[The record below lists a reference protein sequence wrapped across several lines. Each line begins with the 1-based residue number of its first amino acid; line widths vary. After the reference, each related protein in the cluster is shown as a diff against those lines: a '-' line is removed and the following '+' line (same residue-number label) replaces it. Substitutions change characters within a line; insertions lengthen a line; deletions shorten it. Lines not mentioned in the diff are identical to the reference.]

1 MPEFGQ
7 KIVDGE
13 LRSNPEAAQNK
24 IIANRIVRTKAA
36 EALGRSERG
45 RCIRAFSRHKGEAP
59 NDVSALPLADKK
71 ARAFT
76 RFFYAGA
83 AACAMDKQG
92 RVGIPQGLRDF
103 ASLRKNV
110 VIVGVTKRIEI
121 WDKAKWQAYNE
132 ATAANLADAM
142 ADLGI

>member
-1 MPEFGQ
+1 MDAIFGEYTYNIDDKGRLIVPPKFRNFLGETFVITRGLDGCLFGFPE
-7 KIVDGE
+7 GE
-13 LRSNPEAAQNK
+13 WQVLQEK
-24 IIANRIVRTKAA
+24 
-36 EALGRSERG
+36 L
-45 RCIRAFSRHKGEAP
+45 
-59 NDVSALPLADKK
+59 SALPLADKK